1 MSRTIKSYINAIL
14 LVITLIINFMGAIGL
29 INGNSQKE
37 VSDRYFTLITPAPIT
52 FSIWSVIYSLLI
64 ISIIVMIVKKN
75 DPYYQEAVDEIS
87 VLFWISCILN
97 IAWIISF
104 SYVKIG
110 LSVIF
115 ILGLLITLLLILQR
129 VSKIHDGN
137 RKHFLLPL
145 TFGLYAGWI
154 FIATIVNIAVWL
166 VKIGWNGFGIPNV
179 IWAITILIISVSLV
193 YTILSTNKNAVFP
206 LPVAWAYFGI
216 YLSLKSFNFSG
227 EYDLLQIVA
236 LAGMV
241 VLIAMAAIQFYR
253 NRFAI
258 LPRY

>member
-1 MSRTIKSYINAIL
+1 MSRSIKSYINAIL

-37 VSDRYFTLITPAPIT
+37 VSDQYFTLITPAPIT

-75 DPYYQEAVDEIS
+75 DPYYQKAVDEIS

-129 VSKIHDGN
+129 VSKIHDGK
-137 RKHFLLPL
+137 RRHFLLPL

-154 FIATIVNIAVWL
+154 FIATIVNIAAWL
-166 VKIGWNGFGIPNV
+166 VKIGWNGFGIPHM
-179 IWAITILIISVSLV
+179 IWAISILIIAVSLV
-193 YTILSTNKNAVFP
+193 YMILSANKNAVFP

-216 YLSLKSFNFSG
+216 YLSLKSLNFSG
-227 EYDLLQIVA
+227 EYDLLKIVA

-253 NRFAI
+253 NGFAI
-258 LPRY
+258 LPRD